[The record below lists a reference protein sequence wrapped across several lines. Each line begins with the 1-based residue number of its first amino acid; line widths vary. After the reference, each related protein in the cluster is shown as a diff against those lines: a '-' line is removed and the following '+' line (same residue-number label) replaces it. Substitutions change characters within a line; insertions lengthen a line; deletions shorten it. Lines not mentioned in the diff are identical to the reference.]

1 MNNQDGA
8 SLMAALLFF
17 VLCGVGASI
26 LLAST
31 TASAGKIRQLP
42 SEDQKRYAVDSA
54 TAFLRDELQKNE
66 NIVKIKEV
74 IIEDSREDDVSDQF
88 DCYYVGNGKN
98 QDNES
103 TWEHFYSSSGNS
115 GGTWSSGTEGAVL
128 DSMIIDIYKKNEYM
142 NQTGEDGDFDVVD
155 GDSESINTN
164 GTESK
169 INSEY
174 KDFTLSVKKSGS
186 NTDMI
191 ESLKT
196 SVRLYMADNYKIT
209 AIVSDTV
216 TPDNLREERIERRL
230 ELEALTSKKRSVTVE
245 VHEDEDDGNADTEGD
260 SDDDS
265 YTITTTTIITTI
277 KWQNGTIEKELLE

>member
-1 MNNQDGA
+1 
-8 SLMAALLFF
+8 
-17 VLCGVGASI
+17 
-26 LLAST
+26 
-31 TASAGKIRQLP
+31 
-42 SEDQKRYAVDSA
+42 
-54 TAFLRDELQKNE
+54 
-66 NIVKIKEV
+66 
-74 IIEDSREDDVSDQF
+74 
-88 DCYYVGNGKN
+88 
-98 QDNES
+98 
-103 TWEHFYSSSGNS
+103 
-115 GGTWSSGTEGAVL
+115 
-128 DSMIIDIYKKNEYM
+128 MIIDIYKKNEYM
-142 NQTGEDGDFDVVD
+142 NQTGEDDDFDVVD

-196 SVRLYMADNYKIT
+196 SVRLYMADNYKIS

-216 TPDNLREERIERRL
+216 TPDNLKEERIERRL

-245 VHEDEDDGNADTEGD
+245 VHEDDGNADTEDD